1 MKTKRYIKIKMFW
14 LALLIQCLAWPA
26 LAQEASIKEAEVAY
40 TKEDYKTAIEL
51 YEGLLKNNGESAA
64 IYYNLGNAYYK
75 SGQVAPAI
83 LNYERALLLQ
93 PGDKDIR
100 FNLQMAKSKAV
111 DKIEPV
117 GQFFLTKWFEGVRD
131 LVSVDTWGAIGI
143 MCFILFIFCLVV
155 FFFSKIV
162 RFKKVGFYGALLC
175 LLIVIFA
182 NVFGYSQKNVLTH
195 RVEAIVFSSSV
206 TVKSSPDASGTD
218 LVVLHEGTKVAV
230 KSTLG
235 EWSEVELEDGNVGW
249 MPSKD
254 IQTI

>member
-1 MKTKRYIKIKMFW
+1 MRTRSYIKTLW
-14 LALLIQCLAWPA
+14 LAILIQCLVWPVF
-26 LAQEASIKEAEVAY
+26 AQDASIKEAEVAY
-40 TKEDYKTAIEL
+40 TKEDYATAIQL

-75 SGQVAPAI
+75 NGQIAPAI

-100 FNLQMAKSKAV
+100 FNLQMAKGRAV
-111 DKIEPV
+111 DKIEPI
-117 GQFFLTKWFEGVRD
+117 GHFFLTDWFNAIRD
-131 LVSVDTWGAIGI
+131 LASADTWGTVGI
-143 MCFILFIFCLVV
+143 ICFLLFIICLVV
-155 FFFSKIV
+155 FFFSKI
-162 RFKKVGFYGALLC
+162 RHFKQLGFYAALVL
-175 LLIVIFA
+175 LLIVVFSNIFG
-182 NVFGYSQKNVLTH
+182 FSQKNELEN
-195 RVEAIVFSSSV
+195 RQEAIVFAAST
-206 TVKSSPDASGTD
+206 TVKSSPDVSGTD

-254 IQTI
+254 IEKI

>member
-1 MKTKRYIKIKMFW
+1 MKRYIRQFV
-14 LALLIQCLAWPA
+14 LALLIQCLAWPMMM
-26 LAQEASIKEAEVAY
+26 AQEASIKEAEVAY

-51 YEGLLKNNGESAA
+51 YEGLLMNNGESAA

-75 SGQVAPAI
+75 DGQIAPAI
-83 LNYERALLLQ
+83 LNYERALLLE

-100 FNLQMAKSKAV
+100 FNLQLAKSRAV

-117 GQFFLTKWFEGVRD
+117 GQFFLAKWFEGVRD
-131 LVSVDTWGAIGI
+131 VASVDTWGATGI
-143 MCFILFIFCLVV
+143 ICFILFMLCLVV
-155 FFFSKIV
+155 FFFSKVV
-162 RFKKVGFYGALLC
+162 RFKKIGFYCALLF
-175 LLIVIFA
+175 LLIVVFSNI
-182 NVFGYSQKNVLTH
+182 FGYSQKSAMKNQ
-195 RVEAIVFSSSV
+195 VEAIVFASSV
-206 TVKSSPDASGTD
+206 TVKSSPDESGTD

-249 MPSKD
+249 MPSKE